1 MGLIDDLFVEQPL
14 VLAIWISTKET
25 LDEEEQK

>member
-14 VLAIWISTKET
+14 ILAIWVSTKKT
-25 LDEEEQK
+25 LDEERER